1 MAEKKKKGLP
11 RQYKSIKE
19 RFPKVYDAVSTMG
32 KAVRASGP
40 IKGKEAHLIQMAAAA
55 AIKSQGS
62 VHSHARRALDA
73 GAKPQELYHAV
84 LLLTSTIGFPNVSA
98 AISWIDDVLENG

>member
-1 MAEKKKKGLP
+1 MAEKKKGLP
-11 RQYKSIKE
+11 KQYKSMKE
-19 RFPKVYDAVSTMG
+19 RFPKVHDAVSGLG
-32 KAVRASGP
+32 KAVRAAGP

-62 VHSHARRALDA
+62 VHSHARRAIAA

-98 AISWIDDVLENG
+98 AISWIDDVIANG